1 MAGISTISMVSYM
14 YASRSGKKP
23 NEPLTAETRAKLLA
37 LGVNIS
43 GIKTEAEGKMKLREV
58 EADRYA
64 GGSTVDK
71 KEGNKEDAVLEQ
83 ARELAEKIGISVA
96 ESDPVDDI
104 VDKISEKIEEMKVS
118 AGEDFDKKSDVA
130 YYERELAQLETAQMS
145 QINLSATMNL
155 TANMNMIYH
164 GLY

>member
-1 MAGISTISMVSYM
+1 M
-14 YASRSGKKP
+14 
-23 NEPLTAETRAKLLA
+23 
-37 LGVNIS
+37 
-43 GIKTEAEGKMKLREV
+43 
-58 EADRYA
+58 
-64 GGSTVDK
+64 
-71 KEGNKEDAVLEQ
+71 EQ
-83 ARELAEKIGISVA
+83 ARELAEKVGISVA
-96 ESDPVDDI
+96 ESDTVDDI